1 MGTAS
6 KLMVGGRQVDHG
18 RLAAVCDRYGVVELF
33 VFGSTARGE
42 AGPDSDVDLLFVL
55 APDARLGFA
64 LCDLED
70 ELADV
75 FGRPVD
81 LLARDSI
88 HPLIR
93 EAVLSD
99 ARVVYAA

>member
-42 AGPDSDVDLLFVL
+42 AGPDSDVDCCSCW
-55 APDARLGFA
+55 RLTPVSGLRYA
-64 LCDLED
+64 ISKMSWRTSS
-70 ELADV
+70 A
-75 FGRPVD
+75 GR
-81 LLARDSI
+81 SI
-88 HPLIR
+88 C
-93 EAVLSD
+93 
-99 ARVVYAA
+99 